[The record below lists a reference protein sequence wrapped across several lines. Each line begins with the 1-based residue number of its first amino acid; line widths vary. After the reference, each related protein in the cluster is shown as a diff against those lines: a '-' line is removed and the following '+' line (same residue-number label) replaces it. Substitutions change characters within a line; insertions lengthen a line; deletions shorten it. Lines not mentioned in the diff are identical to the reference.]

1 MIGQAQA
8 FFPPFASGLL
18 WAKPPGTIRSLL
30 ISNQLSRAKL
40 TRRREGLMPFE
51 SVPQLIVL
59 SQELAGNVNSNVREP
74 GDVQALAG
82 LHVQRSRCFNIV
94 EVWINVG
101 R

>member
-1 MIGQAQA
+1 
-8 FFPPFASGLL
+8 
-18 WAKPPGTIRSLL
+18 
-30 ISNQLSRAKL
+30 
-40 TRRREGLMPFE
+40 MPFE
-51 SVPQLIVL
+51 SVPQLNVL

-74 GDVQALAG
+74 GDVEALAG